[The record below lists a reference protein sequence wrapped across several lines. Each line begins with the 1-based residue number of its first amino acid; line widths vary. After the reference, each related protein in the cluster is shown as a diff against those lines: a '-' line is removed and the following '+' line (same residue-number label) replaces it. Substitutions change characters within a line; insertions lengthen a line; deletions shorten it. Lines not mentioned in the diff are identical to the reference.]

1 MILDLKLKHNKK
13 QTGCGHM
20 KTVKELAIE
29 LGVSKSRILQ
39 VIKKLPITKQPKII
53 DRKYLLNDE
62 DVINISNF
70 VKGMRNKKND
80 VVSDGLSPSYRK
92 LIDNLQEQNKTK
104 DLQIEQLHKLL
115 ENQQILLLNEQ
126 KEKQVLLERTSLERK
141 SLWKKFKFF
150 KKEKKN

>member
-1 MILDLKLKHNKK
+1 
-13 QTGCGHM
+13 M

-104 DLQIEQLHKLL
+104 DLQIEQLQKLL
-115 ENQQILLLNEQ
+115 ENQKILLLNEQ

>member
-1 MILDLKLKHNKK
+1 
-13 QTGCGHM
+13 M

-104 DLQIEQLHKLL
+104 DLQIEQLQKLL

-126 KEKQVLLERTSLERK
+126 KEKQLLLESMK
-141 SLWKKFKFF
+141 VSFWKKIKFF
-150 KKEKKN
+150 KK

>member
-1 MILDLKLKHNKK
+1 MD
-13 QTGCGHM
+13 M

-104 DLQIEQLHKLL
+104 DLQIEQLQKLL